1 MNYGQNE
8 TAKMEVRGFMNFS
21 SASFLEASQT
31 QTPQNPSY
39 ENQEVSFR
47 QQTGYFSQ
55 TINQGDLSQ
64 INNRAPYFLAH

>member
-31 QTPQNPSY
+31 QTSQNPSY

-47 QQTGYFSQ
+47 QTGYFSQ
-55 TINQGDLSQ
+55 MIHQDALSQ